1 MDAVSLI
8 KMKKASRA
16 TKLHV
21 VCPNQYLYYI
31 IREQQYMLVEN
42 FLEVIMLVLQNF
54 AQNIYMFANY
64 LTLLWINIRD
74 AMELAPSK
82 ALILGDRR
90 AIPQTNIAQQQF
102 TKMWLQL
109 SDYLYLPKQS
119 HPNCLPAKAIT
130 SNVYGDYPSTY
141 PTNSWQWQTPFCHM
155 YHP

>member
-42 FLEVIMLVLQNF
+42 LLEVIMLVLQNF

-64 LTLLWINIRD
+64 LTLL
-74 AMELAPSK
+74 
-82 ALILGDRR
+82 
-90 AIPQTNIAQQQF
+90 
-102 TKMWLQL
+102 
-109 SDYLYLPKQS
+109 
-119 HPNCLPAKAIT
+119 
-130 SNVYGDYPSTY
+130 
-141 PTNSWQWQTPFCHM
+141 
-155 YHP
+155 